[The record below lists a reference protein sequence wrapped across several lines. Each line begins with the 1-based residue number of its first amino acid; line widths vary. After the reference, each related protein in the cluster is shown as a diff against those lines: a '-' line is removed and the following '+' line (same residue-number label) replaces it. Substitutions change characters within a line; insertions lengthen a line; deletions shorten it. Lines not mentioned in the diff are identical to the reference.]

1 MPETTQGAEQE
12 RPFTTSSRPDRLVV
26 VTPWYPTPEH
36 PYWGAFVRE
45 TTLALLEQFPDPL
58 VVHVEARVPDAPEV
72 ATTRDVVDGLEVL
85 RVPFVA
91 DPTTPRARVAELT
104 REALAPY
111 ADELAAAQVVHV
123 HVGMPTG
130 WAVVDLVGERTRVVV
145 SEHASYLNRLWADER
160 TSAMYAD
167 TVRGAARFTTVGEDT
182 AQAVRRRYPDV
193 ADRVHTVPNPVDVAR
208 FEPREE
214 TPHRLD
220 RWLYVGNVLESKGV
234 LRLVRAFAA
243 WRERRPDATLTV
255 AGGGADTARAVA
267 LADELGVTD
276 AVRFLGRVD
285 PAQIG
290 AVYRDADVLV
300 HLSVSETFGLTAVEA
315 LATGLP
321 VVATATRG
329 AQRNLDVAQDLWMAW
344 LVEIG
349 DQVDDVLAAV
359 EGLEARHRSARPAL
373 VREDLALRFGP
384 GTIAATLGRTLRG
397 EPEPEI
403 PSDAPVV
410 VAIALHRA
418 VVPGAARIVRDAAR
432 RGARAY
438 LVTDGPHAV
447 DVDDRVTVLDVS
459 PARYRV
465 VTHRLER
472 WTVDGVPR
480 VLLGAARPLAR
491 AVGRE
496 ATVDAL
502 AERQQGAS
510 AWLKR
515 NLGEKAVHAH
525 VDPLVLAG
533 YVERAWGDL
542 LVDPVLVT
550 WGDPRG
556 IPLATRIARANPDA
570 LVVRTAHHD
579 VVVDVLGGAQGARGT
594 RDTD

>member
-1 MPETTQGAEQE
+1 MPEPTQDRTAAG
-12 RPFTTSSRPDRLVV
+12 RPGRLVV
-26 VTPWYPTPEH
+26 VTPWYPTPEN
-36 PYWGAFVRE
+36 PYWGAFVRA
-45 TTLALLEQFPDPL
+45 TTLALVEQFPDPL
-58 VVHVEARVPDAPEV
+58 VVHVEARVPDAPAV
-72 ATTRDVVDGLEVL
+72 ATTREVVDGIEVL
-85 RVPFVA
+85 RVPFVVA
-91 DPTTPRARVAELT
+91 PATSRARVAELT
-104 REALAPY
+104 RDALAPY
-111 ADELAAAQVVHV
+111 AEELAAAQVVHA

-160 TSAMYAD
+160 TSAMYAE
-167 TVRGAARFTTVGEDT
+167 TVRGAARFTSVGEDT
-182 AQAVRRRYPDV
+182 SRALRRRYPDV
-193 ADRVHTVPNPVDVAR
+193 AESVHTVHNPVDVTR
-208 FEPREE
+208 FELREDV
-214 TPHRLD
+214 PGRLD
-220 RWLYVGNVLESKGV
+220 RWLYVGNVLEAKGV

-243 WRERRPDATLTV
+243 WRARRPDATLTV
-255 AGGGADTARAVA
+255 AGGGADTDRALA
-267 LADELGVTD
+267 LADELGVAD

-285 PAQIG
+285 PTGIA

-300 HLSVSETFGLTAVEA
+300 HLSVSETFGLSAVEA

-344 LVEIG
+344 LVEVG
-349 DQVDDVLAAV
+349 DEVDDVLAAV
-359 EGLEARHRSARPAL
+359 EGLEARHRSARPGL

-384 GTIAATLGRTLRG
+384 QTVAATLGRTLRG
-397 EPEPEI
+397 EPEPEL
-403 PSDAPVV
+403 PADAPVV

-418 VVPGAARIVRDAAR
+418 VVAAATRVVRDAAR

-438 LVTDGPHAV
+438 LVTDGSHGV

-465 VTHRLER
+465 ITHRLER

-491 AVGRE
+491 VMGR
-496 ATVDAL
+496 ADALDAL
-502 AERQQGAS
+502 AARQQDLS
-510 AWLKR
+510 TRLKR
-515 NLGEKAVHAH
+515 TVGEKGVHAH
-525 VDPLVLAG
+525 VDPLVLAR
-533 YVERAWGDL
+533 YVERTWGDL

-556 IPLATRIARANPDA
+556 IPLATRLARANPDA
-570 LVVRTAHHD
+570 HVVRTAHHD
-579 VVVDVLGGAQGARGT
+579 LLVDVLASASGT